1 MTCARQAE
9 RGTFPAMSANQ
20 QPSDAP
26 PSRNKT
32 QRLRVVGS
40 IVLLLG
46 LTTAGA
52 VYGIRTHAGSPAE
65 DELSAENARA
75 QSRQMGILYGR
86 MGVLTQELFEDLGQ
100 PGIQACLIAAASIL
114 VAAGCFYVARL
125 SDEDDEAR

>member
-1 MTCARQAE
+1 
-9 RGTFPAMSANQ
+9 MSANQ
-20 QPSDAP
+20 HPSDAP
-26 PSRNKT
+26 PPRNKT

-52 VYGIRTHAGSPAE
+52 VYGTRTHAGSPAE
-65 DELSAENARA
+65 DVLWAENARA

-100 PGIQACLIAAASIL
+100 PGIQASLIAAVSVL

-125 SDEDDEAR
+125 SDKDDEER